1 MRYQF
6 GGVVETKMNLI
17 LWNLYIVGVLELYI
31 VSRATCPLRVYEKL
45 ANWDSLFDIYKVK
58 IATLIYNI

>member
-17 LWNLYIVGVLELYI
+17 FWNLYIVGVLELYI
-31 VSRATCPLRVYEKL
+31 VSRATCPLRV
-45 ANWDSLFDIYKVK
+45 
-58 IATLIYNI
+58 